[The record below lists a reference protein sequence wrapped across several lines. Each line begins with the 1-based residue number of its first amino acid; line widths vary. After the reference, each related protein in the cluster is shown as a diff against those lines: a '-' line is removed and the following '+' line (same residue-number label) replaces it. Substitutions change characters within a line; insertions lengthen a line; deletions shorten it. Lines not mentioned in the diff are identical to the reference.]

1 MVKVK
6 NNSGK
11 KIHIIVASGN
21 HVVPAHGV
29 FECTENEFK
38 MLKSFFNI
46 VIIEE
51 EKIEA
56 KPSVAEEVKEDK
68 AEKKTS
74 KKKSKK

>member
-1 MVKVK
+1 M
-6 NNSGK
+6 
-11 KIHIIVASGN
+11 
-21 HVVPAHGV
+21 

-38 MLKSFFNI
+38 MLKSFFDI

-56 KPSVAEEVKEDK
+56 KPSVAKEIKEDK